1 MFTVTD
7 EAFGLMILYNEYHVW
22 SMQQKAKDGKVDE
35 LTAKKT
41 KKRFVDAKSGKR
53 DGWDDGGRNLFNKLC
68 REIDALRKAPTT
80 GKVFEDLMR
89 DRFRAE
95 SSENNDNKG
104 SVSGIRTQQDDVIE
118 DDFCDESFLKALNE
132 A

>member
-7 EAFGLMILYNEYHVW
+7 EAFGLLLLYNEYHVW
-22 SMQQKAKDGKVDE
+22 SMQQKFKDGKVDE

-53 DGWDDGGRNLFNKLC
+53 DAWTKEGRSLFNKLC

-89 DRFRAE
+89 DRFRTE
-95 SSENNDNKG
+95 SSESNDIKNG
-104 SVSGIRTQQDDVIE
+104 SSAQQDDVIE
-118 DDFCDESFLKALNE
+118 EEEYVEEGFDEFLQE
-132 A
+132 I